1 MEVSLGT
8 MVFTVINFLL
18 LVAILW
24 YALYRPVG
32 NFLRAREQRIAEQID
47 TAQRDRAE
55 AERLRKEY
63 EAKMVQ
69 LKRDVHDAIEKA
81 HFQGEQERREIIAKA
96 REEASAMI
104 QRATKQI
111 EHERSKAW
119 DDLKGDVVE
128 VAMLAA
134 SKVLGRSVND
144 DDQRR
149 MFEQFVEGIRPE
161 EIGDSH
167 ETH

>member
-1 MEVSLGT
+1 MEFSLGT
-8 MVFTVINFLL
+8 MVFMVINFLL

-24 YALYRPVG
+24 YVLYRPVG
-32 NFLRAREQRIAEQID
+32 SFLRTREQRIAKEID
-47 TAQRDRAE
+47 TARLDRAE

-63 EAKMVQ
+63 EARMVQ

-81 HFQGEQERREIIAKA
+81 HRQGEQERREIVAKA

-104 QRATKQI
+104 QRAIKQI
-111 EHERSKAW
+111 EDERNKAW
-119 DDLKGDVVE
+119 DDLKSDVVE

-149 MFEQFVEGIRPE
+149 MFEQLIESIHPE

-167 ETH
+167 EAH